1 MGTTATMSQSSA
13 DTATVMP
20 VVSAS
25 SAQWRPPEQMYDSG
39 APNLETQMAA
49 IGSPPL
55 ENSSGSEP
63 MPAVSLG
70 VGQGQPPSTPPPP
83 PQLQQ
88 QSPQKQLGQEQ
99 QQSQRQSQL
108 LQAGNNSL
116 YIGPTNSR
124 PD

>member
-1 MGTTATMSQSSA
+1 MSQSCA

-20 VVSAS
+20 VISSS
-25 SAQWRPPEQMYDSG
+25 SAQWKPPEQVYDSG
-39 APNLETQMAA
+39 APNLETQIAP

-63 MPAVSLG
+63 LPAVSLG

-83 PQLQQ
+83 TQLQQ
-88 QSPQKQLGQEQ
+88 QSPQKQLGQGQ
-99 QQSQRQSQL
+99 QHSQL
-108 LQAGNNSL
+108 QEQHLQAGNNSL